1 MEITPKFI
9 PKHGKK
15 YLQASKKASYKLLKM
30 KKAMEAKIVIRLT
43 LIVLFPFLVNAQEKH
58 LMFSPEKDSIIWKG
72 GTQYYKIDNNLFD
85 INRYNQVDTLSID
98 KMKNEKFTSVSQL
111 WKQGRENFS
120 DISTENNLFIE
131 TYNEIFEHIYILEK
145 LPNSKYKRTRVWW
158 IDYQGRFLSSVNT
171 YLRA

>member
-1 MEITPKFI
+1 
-9 PKHGKK
+9 
-15 YLQASKKASYKLLKM
+15 M

-98 KMKNEKFTSVSQL
+98 KMKNEKFNSVSQL
-111 WKQGRENFS
+111 WKQGREITDS
-120 DISTENNLFIE
+120 VINNLKPNETIILDQTGIE
-131 TYNEIFEHIYILEK
+131 TYNDLFEHIYVLEK
-145 LPNSKYKRTRVWW
+145 LPNCKYKRTRVWW
-158 IDYQGRFLSSVNT
+158 IDY
-171 YLRA
+171 